1 MYLNIFTNN
10 LIYIACTMLA
20 IKYFL
25 YNYITYISHIIYICK
40 KFFSLMTLKEIF
52 SKNNRFLISQNFYD
66 FIQLPHYD
74 NLFKFINYS
83 PNHLI
88 LKTSK
93 KLWKHYHNFYEQRNW
108 SELINDLCKA
118 LMLTATESRFEMFS
132 NSKSYVCSFH

>member
-66 FIQLPHYD
+66 FI
-74 NLFKFINYS
+74 
-83 PNHLI
+83 
-88 LKTSK
+88 
-93 KLWKHYHNFYEQRNW
+93 
-108 SELINDLCKA
+108 
-118 LMLTATESRFEMFS
+118 
-132 NSKSYVCSFH
+132 